1 VMVYFMLSGSLPF
14 KGRNDAEK
22 EARILQGSVSYSSPA
37 WEKISEEGKDF
48 VKQLLIASPAERLT
62 GRKALKH
69 PWIANRGVHSDTPI
83 NEDVV
88 KVLKQH
94 ANQTRFQRAMRHKM
108 AMLLTTEELH
118 KLRNLFESLDTDGT
132 GTVSMD
138 ELSKALKESAID
150 DAASK
155 ALASLDLTSFDL
167 DGDGEINWREFVG
180 GCVQDHQM
188 YNDENI
194 ERLFQTADVNN
205 DGTLSLDEMTK
216 LLGSD
221 DHELKRE
228 LAEKLATARLAD
240 NDPNNDGKTIDE
252 MHMSKAEFKKVLQD
266 SGGEAPS
273 DARSRTKG
281 RRANGV

>member
-1 VMVYFMLSGSLPF
+1 
-14 KGRNDAEK
+14 
-22 EARILQGSVSYSSPA
+22 
-37 WEKISEEGKDF
+37 
-48 VKQLLIASPAERLT
+48 
-62 GRKALKH
+62 
-69 PWIANRGVHSDTPI
+69 
-83 NEDVV
+83 
-88 KVLKQH
+88 VLKQH